1 MSSIRILAASL
12 AVAAL
17 AGCAIPN
24 ERAVPDDVTFV
35 GSRLS
40 VYFSNGMSCH
50 GDGIVGSVSGS
61 FDHCPIS
68 ARYDVTIHS
77 GTLLPAGLAE
87 PFADIVVTMPDG
99 RSKLFKTPAS
109 RNWTASTFGVRGW

>member
-1 MSSIRILAASL
+1 MSSIRILAAGL
-12 AVAAL
+12 AAAAL

-24 ERAVPDDVTFV
+24 ERAVPDEVTFV

-40 VYFSNGMSCH
+40 VYFSNGMQCH
-50 GDGIVGSVSGS
+50 SDGVVGSASGS
-61 FDHCPIS
+61 FDRCPIP

-99 RSKLFKTPAS
+99 RWKLFKTPES
-109 RNWTASTFGVRGW
+109 RNWTARSADAGGL